1 MAQDLQKGQE
11 QKGSQ
16 IQQAQGNQNGQQ
28 NEQEQSQKRQQLEGS
43 DTNKQNSGKS
53 QSSGAGQTEEQQD
66 GQGSNGQSGKHEGV
80 RADKGTGYF
89 PLSDMQFDVVTL
101 VYEKSKALQ
110 AYDKYLLDCQ
120 PCEELRSLVE
130 CIRNDDKK
138 HVEKLKEFLG
148 KC

>member
-1 MAQDLQKGQE
+1 MAQQVQKDQMKNG
-11 QKGSQ
+11 
-16 IQQAQGNQNGQQ
+16 AQGQPDQQ
-28 NEQEQSQKRQQLEGS
+28 NEEQSQKRQQLEGS
-43 DTNKQNSGKS
+43 DTNKQNSGKTETS
-53 QSSGAGQTEEQQD
+53 VETQNGGKQGAQN
-66 GQGSNGQSGKHEGV
+66 SNGQSSKHEGV
-80 RADKGTGYF
+80 RTDKGTGYF
-89 PLSDMQFDVVTL
+89 PLSDMEFDVVTL

-130 CIRNDDKK
+130 SIRQDDKK

>member
-1 MAQDLQKGQE
+1 MAQQLQKGQE
-11 QKGSQ
+11 QKG
-16 IQQAQGNQNGQQ
+16 AQGQQ
-28 NEQEQSQKRQQLEGS
+28 DQQSEEQSQKRQQLEGS
-43 DTNKQNSGKS
+43 DTNKQDSSNSQPAAEIQNGEK
-53 QSSGAGQTEEQQD
+53 QVE
-66 GQGSNGQSGKHEGV
+66 QGSNGQNAKHEGV

-89 PLSDMQFDVVTL
+89 PLSDMEFDVVTL

-130 CIRNDDKK
+130 SIRQDDKQ

>member
-1 MAQDLQKGQE
+1 MANDLQDKKQYEGNREIGENKSEKNSSETKAKGE
-11 QKGSQ
+11 SQKPEG
-16 IQQAQGNQNGQQ
+16 
-28 NEQEQSQKRQQLEGS
+28 QSQS
-43 DTNKQNSGKS
+43 KS
-53 QSSGAGQTEEQQD
+53 
-66 GQGSNGQSGKHEGV
+66 EGV

-101 VYEKSKALQ
+101 IYEKSKALQ

-130 CIRNDDKK
+130 CMRNHDKED
-138 HVEKLKEFLG
+138 VEKLKEFLG